1 MEKEYDEIC
10 YMDLK
15 SFIKKRQVYDT
26 ASLEAAR
33 VYINK
38 LGFDPEEDTLIRT
51 SFDVQTLGYHILDI
65 ITDYQTWTQQTKI
78 NQETVS
84 KNQSAA

>member
-51 SFDVQTLGYHILDI
+51 SFDDQTLWYLILDI

>member
-10 YMDLK
+10 YLDLK
-15 SFIKKRQVYDT
+15 SFINKRQVYDR

-33 VYINK
+33 VYLNK

-51 SFDVQTLGYHILDI
+51 SFDVQTLGFLILDI
-65 ITDYQTWTQQTKI
+65 ITDYQTWSQQPK
-78 NQETVS
+78 VD
-84 KNQSAA
+84 

>member
-1 MEKEYDEIC
+1 MERDYDEIC

-15 SFIKKRQVYDT
+15 SFIKKRLAYDT
-26 ASLEAAR
+26 ASLEAAK

-51 SFDVQTLGYHILDI
+51 SFDVQTLGDLILDI

-78 NQETVS
+78 NQDEVS